1 MSSRDPG
8 PQAVLP
14 TAAGSTAGAETAD
27 LDELLAISAPLAA
40 AAAERHCHHDP
51 VLGQSCHWFHAAW
64 QYLRMLDLVSTPH
77 RHRSFFLE
85 SLSALAR
92 EGAHGRILISGAAD
106 YAMLELVLEAYA
118 GSPTE
123 PEIVVVDRC
132 ETPLV
137 LNRWFAERRSI
148 AVETEACDILD
159 FESERPF
166 DVICTHS
173 FLVFIPPSRRA
184 DLVERWRQLLRP
196 GGKVLTINR
205 VRPDAPANAAG
216 FSAEQI
222 ETFRDKAL
230 GAAEGR
236 SDLGEATPEGLAS
249 YAERYARHHRP
260 FPVRS
265 WERLRELFEQGGFSV
280 DSLRASEA
288 GKYWPS
294 GAASASRTKD
304 ANTKYAHII
313 CTRR

>member
-1 MSSRDPG
+1 VPSSDTDSP
-8 PQAVLP
+8 
-14 TAAGSTAGAETAD
+14 AGDDFAG
-27 LDELLAISAPLAA
+27 LDALLALSAPLAA
-40 AAAERHCHHDP
+40 AAAERHCHYDP
-51 VLGQSCHWFHAAW
+51 IMGQSCHWFHAAW

-85 SLSALAR
+85 ALGALAR
-92 EGAHGRILISGAAD
+92 DGGHDRILISGAAD
-106 YAMLELVLEAYA
+106 YAMLELVLEAYE
-118 GSPTE
+118 GSPSE

-132 ETPLV
+132 ETPLT

-148 AVETEACDILD
+148 AVATETRDILD

-184 DLVERWRQLLRP
+184 DLVARWRRLLRP

-205 VRPDAPANAAG
+205 VRPDAPAQAAG

-230 GAAEGR
+230 QAAAGR
-236 SDLGEATPEGLAS
+236 SDLGEATPEVLAS

-260 FPVRS
+260 YPVRS
-265 WERLRELFEQGGFSV
+265 WERLRDLFEQGGFTV

-288 GKYWPS
+288 GMYWPS
-294 GAASASRTKD
+294 GAASAAQTKD
-304 ANTKYAHII
+304 ASTKYAHII
-313 CTRR
+313 CTRG